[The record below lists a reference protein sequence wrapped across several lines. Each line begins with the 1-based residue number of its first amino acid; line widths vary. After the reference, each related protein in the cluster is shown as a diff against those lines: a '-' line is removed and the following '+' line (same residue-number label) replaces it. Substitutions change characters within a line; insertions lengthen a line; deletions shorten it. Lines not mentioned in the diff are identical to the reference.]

1 MALWDA
7 EVEALR
13 PQINA
18 EASALFEL
26 YADAAGS
33 GGGNPYADG
42 GLERVRAMFT
52 TPLTDQAVDRFIEGP
67 GGPIRLRTFVP
78 DGDAQAVMLHIHGGA
93 WIMGAPEMNDI
104 VNLML
109 STELG
114 IAVVSVDYRLAPEH
128 PYPAGH
134 DDCEAAAG
142 WLLAHAEAEYGS
154 SRLLIGGES
163 AGGHLAAATLLRL
176 RDRHA
181 AADRFLG
188 ANLVFGVFDLTQ
200 TPSQTGVGAGPD
212 ILDPP
217 GMLAAGEMFVPGT
230 EVADRRAPDLSPLY
244 ADLTGMPPALFTAGT
259 ADHLVDDTL
268 FMAARWELSGN
279 HAEMLLY
286 PDGPHGCTML
296 PSVSAHWTPRLL
308 DFFRA
313 CLKD

>member
-13 PQINA
+13 PQIKA

-26 YADAAGS
+26 YADAAGTS
-33 GGGNPYADG
+33 GGGTPYADG
-42 GLERVRAMFT
+42 GLERIRAWFT
-52 TPLTDQAVDRFIEGP
+52 TALTDQAVDRFIEGP

-78 DGDAQAVMLHIHGGA
+78 AGDAQAVMLHIHGGA
-93 WIMGAPEMNDI
+93 WIMGAPEMNDD

-154 SRLLIGGES
+154 SRFLIGGES
-163 AGGHLAAATLLRL
+163 AGAHLAAATLLRL
-176 RDRHA
+176 RDHHA

-188 ANLVFGVFDLTQ
+188 ANLVFGVFDPVSYTHLTLP
-200 TPSQTGVGAGPD
+200 T
-212 ILDPP
+212 ILR
-217 GMLAAGEMFVPGT
+217 V
-230 EVADRRAPDLSPLY
+230 
-244 ADLTGMPPALFTAGT
+244 
-259 ADHLVDDTL
+259 
-268 FMAARWELSGN
+268 
-279 HAEMLLY
+279 
-286 PDGPHGCTML
+286 
-296 PSVSAHWTPRLL
+296 
-308 DFFRA
+308 
-313 CLKD
+313 